1 VAYDKALAA
10 RVRKALADQWKVTER
25 EQFGGIG
32 FLLKGNMAVGVI
44 GSDLLVRVGPANHD
58 AAMIDR
64 HAKPFALSG
73 RPSRGW
79 VLVRPE
85 GLKSAASLRKWVG
98 LGIAFAGGLPP
109 K

>member
-1 VAYDKALAA
+1 MAYDKALAA
-10 RVRKALADQWKVTER
+10 RIRKVVAALPKVTEK

-44 GSDLLVRVGPANHD
+44 GSDLLIRVGPANHD
-58 AAMIDR
+58 SAMSER
-64 HAKPFALSG
+64 HAKAFAITG

-79 VLVRPE
+79 ILVEPG
-85 GLKSAASLRKWVG
+85 GLKTPASLKKWVE
-98 LGIAFAGGLPP
+98 LGIEFAKTLPA

>member
-1 VAYDKALAA
+1 
-10 RVRKALADQWKVTER
+10 VTER

-32 FLLKGNMAVGVI
+32 FLLKGNMAAGVI
-44 GSDLLVRVGPANHD
+44 GSDLLVRVGPSGHD
-58 AAMIDR
+58 AAMMDR
-64 HAKPFALSG
+64 HAKPFAISG

-85 GLKSAASLRKWVG
+85 GLQSAARLRKWLD